1 MLPKF
6 DIGIDSPD
14 GFMADDNKLRLVV
27 RANYTHGK
35 PMKGTVVVEVE
46 RLFHLY
52 SDGRRDTVPAKKT
65 VPINGQEKVE
75 FDVKKELKFDD
86 RRYFKSYYVKAEVT
100 ENLTG
105 LSRSCEMTIDVEKSY
120 VIRTNPENNV
130 KFKQGSTA
138 GLTVCYFINLIVQFC

>member
-1 MLPKF
+1 
-6 DIGIDSPD
+6 
-14 GFMADDNKLRLVV
+14 
-27 RANYTHGK
+27 
-35 PMKGTVVVEVE
+35 MKGTVVVEVE

-52 SDGRRDTVPAKKT
+52 SDGTRDKVPAKKT
-65 VPINGQEKVE
+65 IPINGQETVE

-86 RRYFKSYYVKAEVT
+86 RRYFKSYYVKAEIT